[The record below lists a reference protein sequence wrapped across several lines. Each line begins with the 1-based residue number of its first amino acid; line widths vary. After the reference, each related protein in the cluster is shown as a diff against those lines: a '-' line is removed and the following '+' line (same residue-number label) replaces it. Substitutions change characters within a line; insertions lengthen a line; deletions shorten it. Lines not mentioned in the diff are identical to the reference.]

1 MTHVILAELALVW
14 RSMGHIGRK
23 KSRMA
28 SFNWPMED
36 QSSCVYLI
44 EYEKCPIFC

>member
-23 KSRMA
+23 KITHG
-28 SFNWPMED
+28 FLYWPMEE